1 MLKRT
6 LKLTATI
13 VVGFVG
19 LLVLYVVSA
28 YCLARILVNED
39 VANKEEVTIYI
50 LTNGVHTDLVL
61 PIRNQIKDWTTTLK
75 AEHTAGKDSMANFI
89 AFGWGDQG
97 FYLETPTWADLKCS
111 TAFSATFG
119 LGNSAIHTTFYKTIR
134 EHERCKR
141 IQISYQ
147 DYQKLVEYVSE
158 SFKKSRQGEVIQI
171 ITKANYGNNDAFYEA
186 LGSYSL
192 FHTCNTW
199 ANNGLKVCGQKVS
212 LWTPFDKGIF
222 YHYRQQ

>member
-13 VVGFVG
+13 VVGFIG
-19 LLVLYVVSA
+19 LILVYLVA
-28 YCLARILVNED
+28 AFCLARIVVNQDLVNKKD
-39 VANKEEVTIYI
+39 VTIYI

-61 PIRNQIKDWTTTLK
+61 PIRNQMKDWTTTIK
-75 AEHTAGKDSMANFI
+75 AEHTASKDSKVNFI
-89 AFGWGDQG
+89 AFGWGDKG
-97 FYLETPTWADLKCS
+97 FYLETPTWADLKAS

-119 LGNSAIHTTFYKTIR
+119 LGNSAMHTTFYKTMK
-134 EHERCKR
+134 ENERCKK

-147 DYQKLVEYVSE
+147 QYEKLIEYISE
-158 SFKKSRQGEVIQI
+158 SFEKSQQGQVIPI
-171 ITKANYGNNDAFYEA
+171 ITKANYGKADAFYEA
-186 LGSYSL
+186 IGSYSL

-199 ANNGLKVCGQKVS
+199 ANNGLKVCGQKAS

-222 YHYRQQ
+222 YHYQQP